1 MPGQGRRRGENPK
14 TLCEG
19 NRGSRK
25 TKKVCLIGRR
35 TKRRAFDRV
44 LLLDL
49 RHKIFQPVHTVV
61 RRLLLLHHHRSH
73 PAGDAA
79 PQRKDVLRLRRPVSP
94 KTDTGVCFWRN

>member
-1 MPGQGRRRGENPK
+1 MTGQGRRRGENPK

-61 RRLLLLHHHRSH
+61 MLLLLLHHHRSH

-79 PQRKDVLRLRRPVSP
+79 A
-94 KTDTGVCFWRN
+94 